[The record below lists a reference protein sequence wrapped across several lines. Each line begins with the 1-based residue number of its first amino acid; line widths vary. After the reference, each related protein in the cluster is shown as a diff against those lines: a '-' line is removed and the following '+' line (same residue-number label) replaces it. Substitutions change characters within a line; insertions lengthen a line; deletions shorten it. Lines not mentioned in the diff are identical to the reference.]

1 MPLRPLFDYM
11 LLASLWGA
19 AFMFMQ
25 LAVGDFGAL
34 PTAAVRLG
42 LAALCLMPL
51 ALLRGQWLQMR
62 RHAWQL
68 VVVGLLS
75 SGVPAVLYSF
85 ALQYLPSGMSAI
97 INATTP
103 MFGGLVA
110 WVWLKDRPDASRM
123 LGLAVGF
130 AGVALLASARASGP
144 VEASAWVQAGAVLAC
159 LLACL
164 CYGIAASFSKVFLSE
179 VPPLATAAG
188 SQFGAAL
195 VLAGPALTQLP
206 AQMPS
211 AKAWGAAVA
220 VGVLC
225 TAVAY
230 VLYFRII
237 QSLGPSRAITVPYV
251 IPVFAVF
258 YGSVFLGES
267 LTLRTLLC
275 GLVIAVGTALATG
288 LLRLPLRRSAPRAS

>member
-1 MPLRPLFDYM
+1 MPLRPLLEYL

-51 ALLRGQWLQMR
+51 ALLRGQFQHMR

-75 SGVPAVLYSF
+75 SGVPAALYSF
-85 ALQYLPSGMSAI
+85 ALQYMPSGMSAI
-97 INATTP
+97 LNATTP
-103 MFGGLVA
+103 MFGSLVA
-110 WVWLKDRPDASRM
+110 WAWLKDRPDASRI
-123 LGLAVGF
+123 LGLAMGF
-130 AGVALLASARASGP
+130 AGVAFLASAKASGP
-144 VEASAWVQAGAVLAC
+144 VQASAWVQAAAVLAC

-164 CYGIAASFSKVFLSE
+164 CYGIAASFSKVYLSE

-188 SQFGAAL
+188 RQLGAAL

-211 AKAWGAAVA
+211 AQAWGAAVA

-237 QSLGPSRAITVPYV
+237 QSLGPARAITVPYV
-251 IPVFAVF
+251 IPVFAVV

-267 LTLRTLLC
+267 LSLRTLLC
-275 GLVIAVGTALATG
+275 GLVIALGTALATG
-288 LLRLPLRRSAPRAS
+288 LLRLPLGRTAPRSS